1 MKVSERFFYAI
12 PLGVLRRF
20 INENKDEPDNFIQ
33 LFELKSDQVFSEKEL
48 PELREKSMVIIN
60 RDNMPEHKEE

>member
-1 MKVSERFFYAI
+1 MKMTDRLFFAI

-60 RDNMPEHKEE
+60 RDNMPKHKEE